1 MSLIS
6 VFLCDYCHWSVGSL
20 SSLNLSDA
28 DFDFN
33 CEAECGEYVAED
45 RQGPELQ
52 QLCTSMEKS
61 YNCQPGEEN
70 RKKQAEKKKKPKSH
84 HDNDEASRIVGGRVE
99 HSSGPRDLL
108 RHRDRRAGTE

>member
-1 MSLIS
+1 M
-6 VFLCDYCHWSVGSL
+6 
-20 SSLNLSDA
+20 
-28 DFDFN
+28 
-33 CEAECGEYVAED
+33 AED

-84 HDNDEASRIVGGRVE
+84 HDDDEASRIVGGRVE